1 MLPSMEKSKN
11 VELINNIFQNLSETG
26 QIMVITY
33 SGALM
38 DAQLAD
44 KRTRPTAE
52 SLALVAEW
60 QGGEG
65 SELNRKH

>member
-1 MLPSMEKSKN
+1 MMPSMEKSKN

-44 KRTRPTAE
+44 KRAQPETEPPA
-52 SLALVAEW
+52 LAA
-60 QGGEG
+60 
-65 SELNRKH
+65 K

>member
-11 VELINNIFQNLSETG
+11 VERINNIFQNLSEMG

-44 KRTRPTAE
+44 NRAKQAAKPPE
-52 SLALVAEW
+52 LVM
-60 QGGEG
+60 
-65 SELNRKH
+65 K

>member
-44 KRTRPTAE
+44 KRTQPEAE
-52 SLALVAEW
+52 PPALVAE
-60 QGGEG
+60 
-65 SELNRKH
+65 